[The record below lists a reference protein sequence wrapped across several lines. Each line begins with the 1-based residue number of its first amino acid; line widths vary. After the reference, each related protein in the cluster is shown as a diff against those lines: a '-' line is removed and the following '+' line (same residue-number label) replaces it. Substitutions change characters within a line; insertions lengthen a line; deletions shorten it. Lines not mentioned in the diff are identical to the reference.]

1 MSDPLAFTIPQA
13 ITTAGVRKTTLY
25 AAIKEGRLRARK
37 SGRRTLILRDDLR
50 AWLESLPSLDLKR
63 EADLRL

>member
-50 AWLESLPSLDLKR
+50 AWLESLPALDLKR